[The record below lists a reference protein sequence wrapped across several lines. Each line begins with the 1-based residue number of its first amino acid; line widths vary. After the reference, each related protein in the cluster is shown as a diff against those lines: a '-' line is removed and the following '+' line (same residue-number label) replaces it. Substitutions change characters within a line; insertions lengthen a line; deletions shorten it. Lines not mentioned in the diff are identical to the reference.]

1 MAIPLGWM
9 QLKHQKV
16 RFAVA
21 LSGIAFAVIL
31 ILMQLGFQAAL
42 FDSAVRYQ
50 EQLDYDIALFS
61 KESSFIANPRPFS
74 LRRLYQ
80 ARAVEGVASVSPLY
94 LGIASWK
101 NPWNHEVR
109 NTFALGVRATERGY
123 KVRFITAADL
133 VLQLEKAR
141 REAEKDRAKLLADQ
155 GDDANHAQEKSVEV
169 RRT

>member
-1 MAIPLGWM
+1 M

-61 KESSFIANPRPFS
+61 KESSFIANSRQFS
-74 LRRLYQ
+74 IRRLYQ
-80 ARAVEGVASVSPLY
+80 ARAGEGVTSVSPIY

-109 NTFALGVRATERGY
+109 NTFALGVRASTPVLNAPGVSENLAR
-123 KVRFITAADL
+123 VRTRDA
-133 VLQLEKAR
+133 VLFDTRSRPEYGPVAEGGAR
-141 REAEKDRAKLLADQ
+141 DGAVTVEINSRTVEAIF
-155 GDDANHAQEKSVEV
+155 
-169 RRT
+169 